1 MIPLAGYQTL
11 LAGVQGGYLP
21 RVKSL
26 KELMGIALG
35 QFEQDKEAFAQE
47 QRATGEAGELSYAY
61 TDPFFEETN
70 LEEEEAPAAAPKK
83 FGSITG
89 FMGGNIP
96 FLTKLMQSRGPMYGL
111 GTPPTDQAPSEFETW
126 MATKY
131 GGQSA

>member
-1 MIPLAGYQTL
+1 MSAYSTL
-11 LAGVQGGYLP
+11 LAGVQSGDLP
-21 RVKSL
+21 RGKSL
-26 KELMGIALG
+26 KELMGIALQ
-35 QFEQDKEAFAQE
+35 QFEQDKQAFAQE
-47 QRATGEAGELSYAY
+47 QRAGGEAGEVSYSY
-61 TDPFFEETN
+61 QDPFFEETN
-70 LEEEEAPAAAPKK
+70 LEEEAPAAPPKK

>member
-21 RVKSL
+21 RGKSL

-35 QFEQDKEAFAQE
+35 QFEQDKQEFAQE
-47 QRATGEAGELSYAY
+47 QRATGEAGEVTYAY
-61 TDPFFEETN
+61 TDPFFEETDI
-70 LEEEEAPAAAPKK
+70 EEEEETAAAQP
-83 FGSITG
+83 G
-89 FMGGNIP
+89 FAPRLPGM
-96 FLTKLMQSRGPMYGL
+96 RGIMAQFNAAGL
-111 GTPPTDQAPSEFETW
+111 GAPPTDNAPSEFETW

>member
-21 RVKSL
+21 RGKSL

-35 QFEQDKEAFAQE
+35 QFEQDKQEFAQE
-47 QRATGEAGELSYAY
+47 QRATGEAGEVTYAY
-61 TDPFFEETN
+61 TDPFFEETDI
-70 LEEEEAPAAAPKK
+70 EEEEAPAQALKNPIAMMKGMSLAERNA
-83 FGSITG
+83 FA
-89 FMGGNIP
+89 
-96 FLTKLMQSRGPMYGL
+96 QSGYKVLPNQSSN
-111 GTPPTDQAPSEFETW
+111 QAPSEFETW

>member
-21 RVKSL
+21 RGKSL

-35 QFEQDKEAFAQE
+35 QFEQDKQAFAQE
-47 QRATGEAGELSYAY
+47 QRATGEAGEVSYAY
-61 TDPFFEETN
+61 TDPFFEETDI
-70 LEEEEAPAAAPKK
+70 EEEEETAVDQPSFAPRLPGMRGIMAQFNAA
-83 FGSITG
+83 
-89 FMGGNIP
+89 
-96 FLTKLMQSRGPMYGL
+96 GL
-111 GTPPTDQAPSEFETW
+111 GAPPTDNAPSEFETW

>member
-21 RVKSL
+21 RGKSL

-35 QFEQDKEAFAQE
+35 QFEQDKQEFAQE
-47 QRATGEAGELSYAY
+47 QRATGEAGEVSYAY
-61 TDPFFEETN
+61 TDPFFEETDI
-70 LEEEEAPAAAPKK
+70 EEEAPVQAP
-83 FGSITG
+83 
-89 FMGGNIP
+89 
-96 FLTKLMQSRGPMYGL
+96 QSPIAMMKGMSMAERKAFAQSGYKVLPNQS
-111 GTPPTDQAPSEFETW
+111 TNQAPSEFETW

>member
-1 MIPLAGYQTL
+1 VIPMSAYSTL
-11 LAGVQGGYLP
+11 LAGVQSGDLP
-21 RVKSL
+21 RGKSL
-26 KELMGIALG
+26 MELMGIALQ
-35 QFEQDKEAFAQE
+35 QFQQDKEAFAQE
-47 QRATGEAGELSYAY
+47 QRATGEAGEVSYSY
-61 TDPFFEETN
+61 QDPFFEETN
-70 LEEEEAPAAAPKK
+70 LEEEEAPAAAPNK

>member
-1 MIPLAGYQTL
+1 VIPMSAYSTL
-11 LAGVQGGYLP
+11 LAGVQSGDLP
-21 RVKSL
+21 RGKSL
-26 KELMGIALG
+26 KELMGIALQ
-35 QFEQDKEAFAQE
+35 QFKQDKEAFAQE
-47 QRATGEAGELSYAY
+47 QRAGGEAGEVSYSY
-61 TDPFFEETN
+61 QDPFFEETN
-70 LEEEEAPAAAPKK
+70 LEEEAPAAAPNK

>member
-1 MIPLAGYQTL
+1 MSAYSTL
-11 LAGVQGGYLP
+11 LAGVQSGDLP
-21 RVKSL
+21 RGKSL
-26 KELMGIALG
+26 KELMGIALQ
-35 QFEQDKEAFAQE
+35 QFQQDKEAFAQE
-47 QRATGEAGELSYAY
+47 QRAGGEAGEVSYSY
-61 TDPFFEETN
+61 QDPFFEETN
-70 LEEEEAPAAAPKK
+70 LEEEEAPAAPPKK

>member
-21 RVKSL
+21 RGKSL

-35 QFEQDKEAFAQE
+35 QFEQDKQEFAQE
-47 QRATGEAGELSYAY
+47 QRATGEAGEVSYAY
-61 TDPFFEETN
+61 TDPFFEETDI
-70 LEEEEAPAAAPKK
+70 EEEEETAADQPGFAPRLPGMRGIMAQFNAA
-83 FGSITG
+83 
-89 FMGGNIP
+89 
-96 FLTKLMQSRGPMYGL
+96 GL
-111 GTPPTDQAPSEFETW
+111 GAPPTDNAPSEFETW